1 MDKTQSGLKK
11 FQENFVDGIT
21 KNKTSQDFL
30 DQIIPVA
37 KLTTE
42 GVLNVYRNDYTARLT
57 EAIGETFETTWA
69 VLGDRDFLNLC
80 REFIEK
86 RPSTFRELGEYSRG
100 FAAFVKS
107 LSNIDY
113 PFLSDLLDFELA
125 FWNLF
130 HLKNEGTKVSLDL
143 SLNELLECSFVF
155 TKNIKLFKWD
165 YKIFELWKHRKVG
178 LSELEEDI
186 YQKQNLILF
195 KTSSFVEAFELSEV
209 QISIFEKLLVGQN
222 LNDILE
228 QVDVNPQE
236 ISDLFFKLNSNKL
249 ILSFL

>member
-1 MDKTQSGLKK
+1 MDKTQSSLKK
-11 FQENFVDGIT
+11 FQENFVDSIT
-21 KNKTSQDFL
+21 KNNTSQDFL

-69 VLGDRDFLNLC
+69 VLGDHDFLNLC
-80 REFIEK
+80 RDFILKE
-86 RPSTFRELGEYSRG
+86 PSTFRELGEYSRG
-100 FAAFVKS
+100 FATFVKS

-143 SLNELLECSFVF
+143 TLNELLEVSFVF

-165 YKIFELWKHRKVG
+165 YKIFELWKHRKIG

-186 YQKQNLILF
+186 YQRQNLVLF
-195 KTSSFVEAFELSEV
+195 KTTSFIEAFELS
-209 QISIFEKLLVGQN
+209 QAQLSILEKLLVGEC
-222 LNDILE
+222 LNNILE
-228 QVDVNPQE
+228 EVDVSPQE
-236 ISDLFFKLNSNKL
+236 VSDLFFKITSNQL
-249 ILSFL
+249 ILSFS